1 MLLERDTER
10 AAIAT
15 ALNAAAS
22 GDGSLLLI
30 SGPAGSGKSALLRDA
45 TASALSA
52 GARVLRADATRLEED
67 FAFGIA
73 QQLCRPVLVAA
84 GTAERERWFQGASE
98 QILRALTEERLVTN
112 GHEHFLPTEAVLY
125 GLHTVVHAMSHD
137 DLVVVIVDDLQW
149 ADQGSLRLLS
159 YLAKRLSGSRILL
172 ALALAEECDAPKYA
186 LVHELVTAAAR
197 IVVPTPLSA
206 TGVASMA
213 EVAFG
218 ERAEEPFTAMLLRV
232 SGGNPAN
239 VATVLTGLVA
249 DGLRP
254 IAAQATAAEAEAA
267 RLLDHRV
274 MLSLGSQPPAV
285 LALVRA
291 VAILG
296 DLAEPQLAADL
307 AGLDEVEYAAALQH
321 LERLGLLAADDQ
333 RIGFATATVRDG
345 VESAIPV
352 ELRETLYRRAAR
364 LLYEHGRPAERVAE
378 TLMKAGAAE
387 DPWEVRILGAA
398 AATVL
403 ERGSGELAARYLR
416 RALLTTS
423 PDSEERGRLMV
434 ELAAAE
440 RGFDLIASAR
450 HVSQA
455 LSLLPAGAKQAEAA
469 LWIPPAFAASV
480 PKLGAAVRTA
490 VEPVVRDG
498 DPAAGEELLLMAE
511 ARSRYPGIGQPGPGG
526 AAWERLSELEA
537 TERLD
542 SPAGRELAVVLLHAA
557 VLSGS
562 VAVDDVETVLKRLV
576 TEEPFDPP
584 HAYTSLPLLTATM
597 AVADNANVLEPAL
610 AAAAAQAADG
620 RWPDTAHLVAA
631 EIAEVKRAQGDL
643 AKARRIAL
651 SVLEGAD
658 HEAWP
663 DALALSV
670 TTLAQ
675 IALET
680 QDPELGERLLAAPM
694 DSTDHRVFAARR
706 LTRGM
711 IDLVRGDPATA
722 LGRFLDC
729 GRRLEREG
737 WVNTPQYPWRIWAA
751 LVRQRMGDL
760 SAAQAH
766 AAEEDV
772 VAQRWGTP
780 LSVGR
785 SLRLQGMLTGG
796 TDGIGLLHEA
806 AGIIRESE
814 NVVERA
820 RTYAVLGTRLLD
832 AGLPE
837 AEEFLARSRELVK
850 SIGATW
856 LDGTGETELNGPVLR
871 FSHDGLGNLTKAE
884 AAVARL
890 VVRGWTN
897 QQIADSLGVTRRA
910 VEKNLTGT
918 YRKLEV
924 SGRAELIERLGE
936 FDQDD

>member
-15 ALNAAAS
+15 ALNSAAG

-84 GTAERERWFQGASE
+84 GEAERERWFQGASE
-98 QILRALTEERLVTN
+98 QILRALTEERLITD
-112 GHEHFLPTEAVLY
+112 GHERYLPTEAVLY

-149 ADQGSLRLLS
+149 ADHGSLRLLS
-159 YLAKRLSGSRILL
+159 YLAKRLGGSRVLL
-172 ALALAEECDAPKYA
+172 ALALADECEAPKYP

-197 IVVPTPLSA
+197 IVVPSPLSPA
-206 TGVASMA
+206 GVASMA

-218 ERAEEPFTAMLLRV
+218 ERAEEPFTAVLHEV
-232 SGGNPAN
+232 SGGNPAD
-239 VATVLTGLVA
+239 VATVLTGLVGE
-249 DGLRP
+249 GLRP
-254 IAAQATAAEAEAA
+254 IAAQATAAEVEAV
-267 RLLDHRV
+267 RLLDYRV
-274 MLSLGSQPPAV
+274 LMSLDAQPPAV
-285 LALVRA
+285 LALARA
-291 VAILG
+291 VAVLG
-296 DLAEPQLAADL
+296 DLAEPELAADL
-307 AGLDEVEYAAALQH
+307 AGLDDVEYSAAVQQ
-321 LERLGLLAADDQ
+321 LERLRLLDREDE
-333 RIGFATATVRDG
+333 RICFVTSSVREG

-352 ELRETLYRRAAR
+352 ELRENLYRRAAR

-378 TLMKAGAAE
+378 TLMRVGTVE
-387 DPWEVRILGAA
+387 DPWEMRILSSA

-403 ERGSGELAARYLR
+403 ERGAGELAARYLR
-416 RALLTTS
+416 RALLNTL
-423 PDSEERGRLMV
+423 PDSEERGRLLV

-440 RGFDLIASAR
+440 RGFDLIAAAR
-450 HVSQA
+450 HLSQA
-455 LSLLPAGAKQAEAA
+455 LSLLPPGPQQAEAA
-469 LWIPPAFAASV
+469 LWIPPAFAAAA
-480 PKLGAAVRTA
+480 PRLAAAVRSA
-490 VEPVVRDG
+490 VEPVLRS
-498 DPAAGEELLLMAE
+498 GEPEGLALRAE
-511 ARSRYPGIGQPGPGG
+511 ARTWYPGLGQPGRG
-526 AAWERLSELEA
+526 AAAMARLAELETA
-537 TERLD
+537 ELLD
-542 SPAGRELAVVLLHAA
+542 SPAGRELAVVLLHSA

-576 TEEPFDPP
+576 SEEPLDPR
-584 HAYTSLPLLTATM
+584 HAYTSLPLLVSTA
-597 AVADNANVLEPAL
+597 AIADHSAMLEPAL
-610 AAAAAQAADG
+610 ASAAQAAQEH
-620 RWPDTAHLVAA
+620 WPDTAPLIAA
-631 EIAEVKRAQGDL
+631 EIAEVKLAQGEL

-651 SVLEGAD
+651 GVLEGSA

-680 QDPELGERLLAAPM
+680 QDPELGERLLATPM

-751 LVRQRMGDL
+751 QVRQRLGDL
-760 SAAQAH
+760 TAAQAH
-766 AAEEDV
+766 AAEEDRF
-772 VAQRWGTP
+772 AQRWGTP

-796 TDGIGLLHEA
+796 AEGIALLQEA
-806 AGIIRESE
+806 AGIVGESE

-820 RTYAVLGTRLLD
+820 RTAMVLGTRLLD
-832 AGLPE
+832 AGLPD
-837 AEEFLARSRELVK
+837 AENFLAEGRELVK
-850 SIGATW
+850 AIGASW
-856 LDGTGETELNGPVLR
+856 LDGSGETELNGPVLR
-871 FSHDGLGNLTKAE
+871 VSGDGLGNLTKSE

-924 SGRAELIERLGE
+924 SGRIELIERFDAL
-936 FDQDD
+936 DQDA

>member
-15 ALNAAAS
+15 ALNAAAG

-30 SGPAGSGKSALLRDA
+30 SGPAGSGKSALLRDTMA
-45 TASALSA
+45 AALGA

-84 GTAERERWFQGASE
+84 GEAERDRWFQGASE
-98 QILRALTEERLVTN
+98 QILRALTEERLITD
-112 GHEHFLPTEAVLY
+112 GHEHYLPTEAVLY

-149 ADQGSLRLLS
+149 ADQGSLRLLG

-172 ALALAEECDAPKYA
+172 ALALADECEAPKYP

-197 IVVPTPLSA
+197 IVVPAPLSRS
-206 TGVASMA
+206 GVASMA

-218 ERAEEPFTAMLLRV
+218 ERAEEPFTAMLHEV
-232 SGGNPAN
+232 SGGNPAD

-249 DGLRP
+249 EGLRP
-254 IAAQATAAEAEAA
+254 VAAQTAAAETEAV

-274 MLSLGSQPPAV
+274 LMSLGSQPPAV
-285 LALVRA
+285 LALARA
-291 VAILG
+291 VAVLG
-296 DLAEPQLAADL
+296 DLAEPGLAADL
-307 AGLDEVEYAAALQH
+307 VGLDDVEYSSAVQH
-321 LERLGLLAADDQ
+321 LERLGLVDREDG
-333 RIGFATATVRDG
+333 RIGFVTTSVRDG
-345 VESAIPV
+345 IESAIPV
-352 ELRETLYRRAAR
+352 ELREDLYRRAAR

-378 TLMKAGAAE
+378 TLMKVGIAE
-387 DPWEVRILGAA
+387 DPWEVRILSSAA
-398 AATVL
+398 GSVL
-403 ERGSGELAARYLR
+403 ERGAGELAARYLR
-416 RALLTTS
+416 RALLNTA
-423 PDSEERGRLMV
+423 PDSEERGRLLV

-440 RGFDLIASAR
+440 RGFDLVAAAR
-450 HVSQA
+450 HLSQA
-455 LSLLPAGAKQAEAA
+455 LSLLPPGPQQAEAA
-469 LWIPPAFAASV
+469 LWIPPAYAAAA
-480 PKLGAAVRTA
+480 PNLGAAVRAA
-490 VEPVVRDG
+490 VEPVLR
-498 DPAAGEELLLMAE
+498 AGEPVELALRAE
-511 ARSRYPGIGQPGPGG
+511 ARTWYPGIGQPGRGE
-526 AAWERLSELEA
+526 AALARLAELEH
-537 TERLD
+537 TGRLD
-542 SPAGRELAVVLLHAA
+542 APAGRELAVVLLHTA

-562 VAVDDVETVLKRLV
+562 VPVDDVETVLKRLV
-576 TEEPFDPP
+576 SEEPLDPR
-584 HAYTSLPLLTATM
+584 HAYTSLPLLVSTSLL
-597 AVADNANVLEPAL
+597 ADNAAVLEPAL
-610 AAAAAQAADG
+610 TAAAQAAQEH
-620 RWPDTAHLVAA
+620 WPDTAPLIAA
-631 EIAEVKRAQGDL
+631 ELAEVKLAQGEL

-651 SVLEGAD
+651 GVLEGTD

-663 DALALSV
+663 DALARSV

-680 QDPELGERLLAAPM
+680 QDPELGERLLGTPM
-694 DSTDHRVFAARR
+694 DGTDHRVFAARR

-751 LVRQRMGDL
+751 LVQQRLGDL
-760 SAAQAH
+760 AAAQAH
-766 AAEEDV
+766 AAEEDQF
-772 VAQRWGTP
+772 AQHWGTP

-796 TDGIGLLHEA
+796 ADGIALLQEA
-806 AGIIRESE
+806 AGILRESE

-820 RTYAVLGTRLLD
+820 RTAVVLGARLLD

-837 AEEFLARSRELVK
+837 AEDLLAEGRELVK
-850 SIGATW
+850 AIGASW
-856 LDGTGETELNGPVLR
+856 LDGSGETELNGPVLR
-871 FSHDGLGNLTKAE
+871 FSGDSLGNLTKTE

-890 VVRGWTN
+890 VVQGWTN
-897 QQIADSLGVTRRA
+897 QRIADSLGVTRRA

-924 SGRAELIERLGE
+924 SGRAELIERFGALE
-936 FDQDD
+936 QES

>member
-1 MLLERDTER
+1 MLLERDAER

-15 ALNAAAS
+15 ALNAAAGS
-22 GDGSLLLI
+22 DGSLLLI

-45 TASALSA
+45 TASALAA
-52 GARVLRADATRLEED
+52 GARVLRADATQLEED

-84 GTAERERWFQGASE
+84 GAAERERWFQGASE

-112 GHEHFLPTEAVLY
+112 GHEHNLPTEAVLY

-149 ADQGSLRLLS
+149 ADHGSLRLLA

-172 ALALAEECDAPKYA
+172 ALAVAEECEAPKYA

-197 IVVPTPLSA
+197 IVVPAPLSPD
-206 TGVASMA
+206 GVASMA

-218 ERAEEPFTAMLLRV
+218 ERAEEPFTAMLHRV

-239 VATVLTGLVA
+239 VATVLTGLVGE
-249 DGLRP
+249 GLRP
-254 IAAQATAAEAEAA
+254 IAAQITAATAEAE
-267 RLLDHRV
+267 RLLDHRI

-291 VAILG
+291 VAVLG

-307 AGLDEVEYAAALQH
+307 AGLDEVEYKSSLQS
-321 LERLGLLAADDQ
+321 LERLGLLVHDE
-333 RIGFATATVRDG
+333 RRVGFANATVREG
-345 VESAIPV
+345 VEPAIPV
-352 ELRETLYRRAAR
+352 ELREVLYRRAAR

-378 TLMKAGAAE
+378 KLMKVGAAE
-387 DPWEVRILGAA
+387 DPWEVRILSSA

-403 ERGSGELAARYLR
+403 ERGAGDLAARYLR
-416 RALLTTS
+416 RALLNTS

-455 LSLLPAGAKQAEAA
+455 LSLLPAGAAQAEAA
-469 LWIPPAFAASV
+469 LWIPPALAVTV
-480 PKLGAAVRTA
+480 PALGAAVRTA
-490 VEPVVRDG
+490 VDSVLRDA
-498 DPAAGEELLLMAE
+498 DPAAGTDLELRAE
-511 ARSRYPGIGQPGPGG
+511 ARSWYPGARPPGQGE
-526 AAWERLSELEA
+526 AALARLRELETA
-537 TERLD
+537 ERLD
-542 SPAGRELAVVLLHAA
+542 SPAGRELAVVLLHSAA
-557 VLSGS
+557 LSGS
-562 VAVDDVETVLKRLV
+562 VAADEVETVLKRLV
-576 TEEPFDPP
+576 TEEPFDPA
-584 HAYTSLPLLTATM
+584 HAYTALPLLVTTLVAADTAS
-597 AVADNANVLEPAL
+597 VLEPAL
-610 AAAAAQAADG
+610 AAAAEQATQR
-620 RWPDTAHLVAA
+620 RWQDTAHLIAA
-631 EIAEVKRAQGDL
+631 ETAEVKRSQGDL

-651 SVLEGAD
+651 GVLEGAD
-658 HEAWP
+658 HETWP

-680 QDPELGERLLAAPM
+680 QDPELGERLLAVPM
-694 DSTDHRVFAARR
+694 DSADHRVFAARR

-737 WVNTPQYPWRIWAA
+737 WVNTPQYPWRTWAA

-760 SAAQAH
+760 PAAQAH
-766 AAEEDV
+766 AAAEDV
-772 VAQRWGTP
+772 VAQQWGSP

-796 TDGIGLLHEA
+796 ADGIGLLYEA

-814 NVVERA
+814 DLAERA
-820 RTYAVLGTRLLD
+820 RTSVVLGTRLLD
-832 AGLPE
+832 SGDPDAAG
-837 AEEFLARSRELVK
+837 FLAESRELAK

-871 FSHDGLGNLTKAE
+871 FSGGGLENLTKAE

-924 SGRAELIERLGE
+924 NGRAELIEHLGE
-936 FDQDD
+936 SERD